1 METLKAAQPYIL
13 IGLILIVLVQLAL
26 IMAFSSRLN
35 RISKLMRSLFTG
47 PSGEDLEAMLRRC
60 LNESSYALQRC
71 DQLDGRVIALVEQVQ
86 GCVQFVGLVRYDAF
100 GDASGQQSFSLAM
113 LDGHQNGAI
122 ITALFGR
129 QDSRCYGK
137 SVAGGKTQQMLTE
150 EETDALQIALRGSTA
165 TPAALNGKRG

>member
-1 METLKAAQPYIL
+1 MESLKSAQLYIL
-13 IGLILIVLVQLAL
+13 IGLILIVLVQLAVM
-26 IMAFSSRLN
+26 MAFSSRLN

-47 PSGEDLEAMLRRC
+47 PSGEDLESMLRRC
-60 LNESSYALQRC
+60 LNESNYALERC
-71 DQLDGRVIALVEQVQ
+71 DQLDNRLTSLVQQVQ

-137 SVAGGKTQQMLTE
+137 AVASGKTQQMLTE
-150 EETDALQIALRGSTA
+150 EETEALQIALRGSV
-165 TPAALNGKRG
+165 AASAPLNGKRD

>member
-1 METLKAAQPYIL
+1 MDTLKSAQLYIV
-13 IGLILIVLVQLAL
+13 IGLILIVLVQMAMM
-26 IMAFSSRLN
+26 MAFSSRLN

-47 PSGEDLEAMLRRC
+47 PSGEDLESMLRRC
-60 LNESSYALQRC
+60 LNESNYALQRC
-71 DQLDGRVIALVEQVQ
+71 DELDERLTALTQQVQ

-129 QDSRCYGK
+129 NDSRCYGK
-137 SVAGGKTQQMLTE
+137 AVASGKTSQMLTE
-150 EETDALQIALRGSTA
+150 EETEALQIALRGSTA
-165 TPAALNGKRG
+165 PPAALNGKRS

>member
-1 METLKAAQPYIL
+1 MDTLKSAQLYIV
-13 IGLILIVLVQLAL
+13 IGLILIVLVQMVMM
-26 IMAFSSRLN
+26 MAFSSRLN

-47 PSGEDLEAMLRRC
+47 PSGEDLESMLRRC

-71 DQLDGRVIALVEQVQ
+71 DELDERLTAVAQQVQ
-86 GCVQFVGLVRYDAF
+86 GCVQYVGLVRYDAF

-129 QDSRCYGK
+129 NDSRCYGK
-137 SVAGGKTQQMLTE
+137 AVTSGKTPQMLTE
-150 EETDALQIALRGSTA
+150 EETEALQIALRGSTA
-165 TPAALNGKRG
+165 APAVLNGKRS